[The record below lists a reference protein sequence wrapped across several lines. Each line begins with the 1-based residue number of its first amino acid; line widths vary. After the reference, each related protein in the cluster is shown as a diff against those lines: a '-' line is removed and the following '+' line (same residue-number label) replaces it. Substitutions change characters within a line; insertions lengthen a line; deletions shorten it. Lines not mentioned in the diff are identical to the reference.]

1 MCHIRRIPAGNHL
14 AVVVPSVKYEIW
26 RAVLRNVD
34 KEVCDGC
41 AKLDCDSSFGCGLA
55 GSDCADGD
63 AAIRWSSHGYPSSLA
78 KWHYHPQIE
87 IHLIR
92 EGSGQLMAGDGL
104 MPFVPGHV
112 AMIGSNLPH
121 NWLSDIIPGERLS
134 HRDVLCHIRPQT
146 MRLLTAAFPETSG
159 FETVLRRSQH
169 ALVLFGDSAR
179 EAGELLVA
187 MGEHS
192 PVRRVADLIAILTV
206 FEQASAQESQTVVTP
221 EYNPEIAVG
230 AEDGINAAITYISTH
245 LDEVSLQ
252 GAADAAAMS
261 VSTFSRF
268 FKRVAGI
275 GFADFV
281 RRLRVGRACRLL
293 TCTNMPIAKIQQLS
307 GYTNAS
313 NFNRRFLEETV

>member
-1 MCHIRRIPAGNHL
+1 MDARNLTAIPH
-14 AVVVPSVKYEIW
+14 S
-26 RAVLRNVD
+26 D
-34 KEVCDGC
+34 
-41 AKLDCDSSFGCGLA
+41 A
-55 GSDCADGD
+55 GSLEVIVPDGD

-252 GAADAAAMS
+252 GAADAAAVS
-261 VSTFSRF
+261 GSTFSRF

-313 NFNRRFLEETV
+313 NFNRRFLEETGMTPSQYRREH

>member
-1 MCHIRRIPAGNHL
+1 MDARNLTAIPH
-14 AVVVPSVKYEIW
+14 S
-26 RAVLRNVD
+26 D
-34 KEVCDGC
+34 
-41 AKLDCDSSFGCGLA
+41 A
-55 GSDCADGD
+55 GSLEVIVPDGD
-63 AAIRWSSHGYPSSLA
+63 AAIRWVKPRYPSSLA

-261 VSTFSRF
+261 VSTFLASSSELPASVLLILF
-268 FKRVAGI
+268 D
-275 GFADFV
+275 GFEWGV
-281 RRLRVGRACRLL
+281 LVVC
-293 TCTNMPIAKIQQLS
+293 
-307 GYTNAS
+307 
-313 NFNRRFLEETV
+313 

>member
-63 AAIRWSSHGYPSSLA
+63 AAIRWSSHGYPSSSGQMDIN
-78 KWHYHPQIE
+78 HPQIE

-159 FETVLRRSQH
+159 FETVL
-169 ALVLFGDSAR
+169 APFA
-179 EAGELLVA
+179 ACTCA
-187 MGEHS
+187 
-192 PVRRVADLIAILTV
+192 VR
-206 FEQASAQESQTVVTP
+206 
-221 EYNPEIAVG
+221 
-230 AEDGINAAITYISTH
+230 
-245 LDEVSLQ
+245 
-252 GAADAAAMS
+252 
-261 VSTFSRF
+261 
-268 FKRVAGI
+268 
-275 GFADFV
+275 
-281 RRLRVGRACRLL
+281 
-293 TCTNMPIAKIQQLS
+293 
-307 GYTNAS
+307 
-313 NFNRRFLEETV
+313 

>member
-1 MCHIRRIPAGNHL
+1 
-14 AVVVPSVKYEIW
+14 
-26 RAVLRNVD
+26 
-34 KEVCDGC
+34 
-41 AKLDCDSSFGCGLA
+41 
-55 GSDCADGD
+55 
-63 AAIRWSSHGYPSSLA
+63 
-78 KWHYHPQIE
+78 
-87 IHLIR
+87 
-92 EGSGQLMAGDGL
+92 MAGDGL

-313 NFNRRFLEETV
+313 NFNRRFLEETGMTPSQYRREQ

>member
-1 MCHIRRIPAGNHL
+1 MDARNLTAIPH
-14 AVVVPSVKYEIW
+14 S
-26 RAVLRNVD
+26 D
-34 KEVCDGC
+34 
-41 AKLDCDSSFGCGLA
+41 A
-55 GSDCADGD
+55 GSLEVIVPDGD

-92 EGSGQLMAGDGL
+92 EVDNSWRGWTHAIRAGACGDDR
-104 MPFVPGHV
+104 
-112 AMIGSNLPH
+112 INLPH

-313 NFNRRFLEETV
+313 NFNRRFLEETGMTPSQYRREH

>member
-1 MCHIRRIPAGNHL
+1 
-14 AVVVPSVKYEIW
+14 
-26 RAVLRNVD
+26 
-34 KEVCDGC
+34 
-41 AKLDCDSSFGCGLA
+41 
-55 GSDCADGD
+55 
-63 AAIRWSSHGYPSSLA
+63 
-78 KWHYHPQIE
+78 
-87 IHLIR
+87 
-92 EGSGQLMAGDGL
+92 

-230 AEDGINAAITYISTH
+230 AEDGIN
-245 LDEVSLQ
+245 
-252 GAADAAAMS
+252 
-261 VSTFSRF
+261 
-268 FKRVAGI
+268 I

-313 NFNRRFLEETV
+313 NFNRRFLEETGMTPSQYRREH

>member
-55 GSDCADGD
+55 GSDCARWGCGHTLVKPRVSELSGQM
-63 AAIRWSSHGYPSSLA
+63 ALSSTNRNSSYPLGKWTTHGGGWTHAIR
-78 KWHYHPQIE
+78 
-87 IHLIR
+87 
-92 EGSGQLMAGDGL
+92 AGACGDDR
-104 MPFVPGHV
+104 
-112 AMIGSNLPH
+112 SNLPH

-252 GAADAAAMS
+252 GAADAAADERIHL
-261 VSTFSRF
+261 FSLLQASCRHRF
-268 FKRVAGI
+268 
-275 GFADFV
+275 
-281 RRLRVGRACRLL
+281 C
-293 TCTNMPIAKIQQLS
+293 
-307 GYTNAS
+307 
-313 NFNRRFLEETV
+313 

>member
-1 MCHIRRIPAGNHL
+1 MDARNLTAIPH
-14 AVVVPSVKYEIW
+14 S
-26 RAVLRNVD
+26 D
-34 KEVCDGC
+34 
-41 AKLDCDSSFGCGLA
+41 A
-55 GSDCADGD
+55 GSLEVIVPDGD

-221 EYNPEIAVG
+221 EYNPEI
-230 AEDGINAAITYISTH
+230 
-245 LDEVSLQ
+245 
-252 GAADAAAMS
+252 
-261 VSTFSRF
+261 
-268 FKRVAGI
+268 
-275 GFADFV
+275 
-281 RRLRVGRACRLL
+281 
-293 TCTNMPIAKIQQLS
+293 
-307 GYTNAS
+307 
-313 NFNRRFLEETV
+313 

>member
-1 MCHIRRIPAGNHL
+1 MKSCGICWRFPFPPALMCHIRRIPAGNHL

-41 AKLDCDSSFGCGLA
+41 AKLDCDPHSDA
-55 GSDCADGD
+55 GSLEVIVPDGD

-92 EGSGQLMAGDGL
+92 EGSGQLMAGGGL

-261 VSTFSRF
+261 VSTFFSLLQASCRHRF
-268 FKRVAGI
+268 
-275 GFADFV
+275 
-281 RRLRVGRACRLL
+281 C
-293 TCTNMPIAKIQQLS
+293 
-307 GYTNAS
+307 
-313 NFNRRFLEETV
+313 